1 MSKKKIESKK
11 DENKKGCLGCLG
23 IIVLIILVFGGC
35 SALFGNDEDKQKND
49 AEKQTQKATDE
60 QSKKQDD
67 KKKATKRKK
76 EDKTSEAKKVR
87 PKDDT
92 VYGKL
97 TKKHDD
103 NSVVVI
109 DDMTYILGDDDE
121 ILQSEKS
128 FSDLPIDPNIDRNFL
143 NEHAKDLMAD
153 DAKFMTNKT
162 DTEQIYHSPSLNK
175 DYYVTFSLDEEGNVI
190 KLIVSSFE

>member
-1 MSKKKIESKK
+1 MSEKKE
-11 DENKKGCLGCLG
+11 DNKKGCLGCLG

-67 KKKATKRKK
+67 KKTQQKEKK
-76 EDKTSEAKKVR
+76 EDKTSETKKVR
-87 PKDDT
+87 PEDDT

-109 DDMTYILGDDDE
+109 DDMTYILGDNDE
-121 ILQSEKS
+121 ILQAEKD
-128 FSDLPIDPNIDRNFL
+128 FSNLPLDKNTDKNFL
-143 NEHAKDLMAD
+143 NEHAKDLMVK
-153 DAKFMTNKT
+153 DAEFVSNKS
-162 DTEQIYHSPSLNK
+162 DTEQKYHSESLNK
-175 DYYVTFSLDEEGNVI
+175 DYYVTLSLTDDGNVRS
-190 KLIVSSFE
+190 LIVSSFE

>member
-1 MSKKKIESKK
+1 MSEKKE
-11 DENKKGCLGCLG
+11 DNKKGRLGCLG

-67 KKKATKRKK
+67 KKTQQKEKK

-87 PKDDT
+87 AESGT

-109 DDMTYILGDDDE
+109 DDMTYILGDNDE
-121 ILQSEKS
+121 ILQAEKD
-128 FSDLPIDPNIDRNFL
+128 FSDLPLDKNTDKNFL
-143 NEHAKDLMAD
+143 NEHAKDLMAK
-153 DAKFMTNKT
+153 DAEFVSNKS
-162 DTEQIYHSPSLNK
+162 DTEQKYHSKSLNK
-175 DYYVTFSLDEEGNVI
+175 DYYVTLSLSDDGNVRS
-190 KLIVSSFE
+190 LIVSSFE